1 MDSRYEVLDDAAR
14 LGREFIDSLPSRPVG
29 AEAGIDEL
37 RSRLDRP
44 LSDEGEDP
52 RAVIEALGRDVE
64 PGLVASAGPRYF
76 GFVIGGSL
84 PVAVAA
90 DWLTSAWDQN
100 GGGYVASPALSVAE
114 EVAAGW
120 VRDLLG
126 LPPGCGVGF
135 VTGCQMAHF
144 TCLAAA
150 RHAVLRD
157 AGWDVEADGLQ
168 GAPEL
173 RVIAGEQLH
182 VTVRV
187 ACRMLGLGAER
198 VRLVPA
204 DDQGRMLTA
213 ELERVLAEGAGPTIV
228 CAQAGEINTGAFDPI
243 AEIVDACRTHGAWCH
258 VDGAFGLWAAASPT
272 RRHLLEGCNRADSWA
287 TDGHKWLNVPYDC
300 GIAAVAD
307 AAAHRAAMTSTSAY
321 IPPHDEDIPWGF
333 DWTPEFS
340 RRARGLPVYA
350 ALRSLGRAGVAAIID
365 RCCDHATLMATRLAE
380 ADGVEV
386 LNDVVLNQV
395 LARFDDDDALTDA
408 VIDSVQRDGT
418 CWLGGSSFKGRA
430 VMRISIVGWQTTAD
444 DIERSADSI
453 LGAAREH
460 VRDDQTGSTDFE
472 R

>member
-1 MDSRYEVLDDAAR
+1 
-14 LGREFIDSLPSRPVG
+14 
-29 AEAGIDEL
+29 
-37 RSRLDRP
+37 
-44 LSDEGEDP
+44 
-52 RAVIEALGRDVE
+52 
-64 PGLVASAGPRYF
+64 
-76 GFVIGGSL
+76 
-84 PVAVAA
+84 
-90 DWLTSAWDQN
+90 
-100 GGGYVASPALSVAE
+100 
-114 EVAAGW
+114 
-120 VRDLLG
+120 
-126 LPPGCGVGF
+126 
-135 VTGCQMAHF
+135 
-144 TCLAAA
+144 
-150 RHAVLRD
+150 
-157 AGWDVEADGLQ
+157 
-168 GAPEL
+168 
-173 RVIAGEQLH
+173 
-182 VTVRV
+182 
-187 ACRMLGLGAER
+187 
-198 VRLVPA
+198 
-204 DDQGRMLTA
+204 MLTA

-395 LARFDDDDALTDA
+395 LARFDDDDAATDA

-453 LGAAREH
+453 LEAAREH
-460 VRDDQTGSTDFE
+460 ARDDQTGSTDLE

>member
-1 MDSRYEVLDDAAR
+1 M
-14 LGREFIDSLPSRPVG
+14 
-29 AEAGIDEL
+29 
-37 RSRLDRP
+37 
-44 LSDEGEDP
+44 
-52 RAVIEALGRDVE
+52 VIEDLAHDVE

-76 GFVIGGSL
+76 GFVIGGAL

-100 GGGYVASPALSVAE
+100 GAGYVASPALSVAE

-126 LPPGCGVGF
+126 LPAGCSVGF

-157 AGWDVEADGLQ
+157 AGWDVEAEGLQ
-168 GAPEL
+168 GGPAL
-173 RVIAGEQLH
+173 RVIAGEQMH
-182 VTVRV
+182 VTVAV

-198 VRLVPA
+198 VRLLST

-213 ELERVLAEGAGPTIV
+213 ELETALAEQDGPTIV
-228 CAQAGEINTGAFDPI
+228 CAQAGELNPGAFDPI
-243 AEIVDACRTHGAWCH
+243 ADIVELCRARDAWCH
-258 VDGAFGLWAAASPT
+258 IDGAFGLWAAISP
-272 RRHLLEGCNRADSWA
+272 RRRGLLQGFEHADSWA

-307 AAAHRAAMTSTSAY
+307 PSAHRDAMTSTSAY
-321 IPPHDEDIPWGF
+321 IPAHDEDIPWGL

-340 RRARGLPVYA
+340 RRARGVPLYA
-350 ALRSLGRAGVAAIID
+350 ALRSLGRAGLAKMID
-365 RCCDHATLMATRLAE
+365 GCCDRAEQMADRLAA

-395 LARFDDDDALTDA
+395 LVRFDDDDQATNA
-408 VIDSVQRDGT
+408 AIDRTQADGT
-418 CWLGGSSFKGRA
+418 CWLSGSSFRGQT
-430 VMRISIVGWQTTAD
+430 VMRVSVVGWQTTAD
-444 DIERSADSI
+444 DISRSAEAI
-453 LGAAREH
+453 LAAARA
-460 VRDDQTGSTDFE
+460 S
-472 R
+472 

>member
-1 MDSRYEVLDDAAR
+1 
-14 LGREFIDSLPSRPVG
+14 
-29 AEAGIDEL
+29 
-37 RSRLDRP
+37 
-44 LSDEGEDP
+44 
-52 RAVIEALGRDVE
+52 
-64 PGLVASAGPRYF
+64 VASAGPRYF
-76 GFVIGGSL
+76 GFVIGGAL

-126 LPPGCGVGF
+126 LPAGCGVGF

-157 AGWDVEADGLQ
+157 VGWDVEAHGLQ
-168 GAPEL
+168 GGPPL
-173 RVIAGEQLH
+173 RVIASEHAH
-182 VTVRV
+182 VTVTV

-198 VRLVPA
+198 LRLVPT
-204 DDQGRMLTA
+204 DGQGRMVTA
-213 ELERVLAEGAGPTIV
+213 ELDTALAEQEGPTIV

-243 AEIVDACRTHGAWCH
+243 ADIVELCRARDAWCH
-258 VDGAFGLWAAASPT
+258 IDGAFGLWAAVSA
-272 RRHLLEGCNRADSWA
+272 RRRGLLRGFEQADSWA

-307 AAAHRAAMTSTSAY
+307 RSAHRSAMTSTSAY

-340 RRARGLPVYA
+340 RRARGVPLYA
-350 ALRSLGRAGVAAIID
+350 ALRSLGRAGLAKMID
-365 RCCDHATLMATRLAE
+365 GCCDRAEQIANRLAE

-395 LARFDDDDALTDA
+395 LVRFDDDDQTTNA
-408 VIDSVQRDGT
+408 VIERTQQDGT
-418 CWLGGSSFKGRA
+418 CWLSGSTFRGQA
-430 VMRISIVGWQTTAD
+430 VMRVSVVGWQTTAD
-444 DIERSADSI
+444 DANRSAEAI
-453 LGAAREH
+453 LAGARA
-460 VRDDQTGSTDFE
+460 S
-472 R
+472 